1 MHNKLK
7 EMKESAHMSTKEL
20 SKKSGVPEATISRIL
35 SGQTENP
42 CFYNVCDIVVAL
54 GGSVDDIIDNQTS
67 SPPQKQDA
75 LIELYEKNLAHER
88 KTIKM
93 LSIILAVVFT
103 IIFIV
108 LIYDLLHPNIGY
120 FVK

>member
-1 MHNKLK
+1 MYNKLK

-54 GGSVDDIIDNQTS
+54 DGSVDELINNKKASTEK
-67 SPPQKQDA
+67 PDA

-93 LSIILAVVFT
+93 LSIILSVIF
-103 IIFIV
+103 IIILIV

-120 FVK
+120 FIK

>member
-1 MHNKLK
+1 MYNKLK

-54 GGSVDDIIDNQTS
+54 GGSVYELINNKTAS
-67 SPPQKQDA
+67 TEKPDA
-75 LIELYEKNLAHER
+75 LIELYK
-88 KTIKM
+88 KI
-93 LSIILAVVFT
+93 
-103 IIFIV
+103 
-108 LIYDLLHPNIGY
+108 
-120 FVK
+120 